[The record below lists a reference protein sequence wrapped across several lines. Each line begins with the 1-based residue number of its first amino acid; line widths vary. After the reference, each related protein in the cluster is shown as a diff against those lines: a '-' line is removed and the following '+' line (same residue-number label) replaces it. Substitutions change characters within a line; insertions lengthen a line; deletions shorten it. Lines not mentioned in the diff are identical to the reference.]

1 MAAARGTQNVG
12 DEALEAME
20 PIALQWQRLHLRSFT
35 VVQLWPFSE
44 TFLVDPV
51 ARWTPSFDTVVMAV
65 AAQGAPDLHD
75 TLDVRTLKGSQAFLR
90 LSTHHL
96 VHMWPEPFLLPDPML
111 KVAPV
116 FAAHDEMV
124 LTMLANTSLV
134 VTLFGIQKG
143 PVTR

>member
-1 MAAARGTQNVG
+1 MT
-12 DEALEAME
+12 
-20 PIALQWQRLHLRSFT
+20 
-35 VVQLWPFSE
+35 QLWPFSE

-51 ARWTPSFDTVVMAV
+51 ARWTPPFDTVVMAV

-75 TLDVRTLKGSQAFLR
+75 TLDVRTLKGSQSSLR

-96 VHMWPEPFLLPDPML
+96 VHMWPEPFMFPDPML
-111 KVAPV
+111 KVAPS
-116 FAAHDEMV
+116 FSANDEVV

-143 PVTR
+143 MVTR